1 MDRTNIIYIISQG
14 FSFEMFKNILYTEE
28 QKKIFEIIKRPMLTN
43 WLSLDSNEMFG
54 NNNKLKI
61 SLKKLE
67 ELLDSFENDHSEI
80 GQKMGNVLKRNL
92 I

>member
-1 MDRTNIIYIISQG
+1 M
-14 FSFEMFKNILYTEE
+14 KNILYTEE
-28 QKKIFEIIKRPMLTN
+28 QKKIFEILKRPMLTN

>member
-1 MDRTNIIYIISQG
+1 
-14 FSFEMFKNILYTEE
+14 
-28 QKKIFEIIKRPMLTN
+28 
-43 WLSLDSNEMFG
+43 MFG